1 MGAMAFDTMTAG
13 TWTWP
18 GRTPSGERLQVAT
31 AEYVGQVWA
40 AGVLSAGHECGGHAG
55 ETTGSLGVAALIA
68 IGTAELE
75 AFKGV
80 SCLFLAR

>member
-1 MGAMAFDTMTAG
+1 M
-13 TWTWP
+13 
-18 GRTPSGERLQVAT
+18 E
-31 AEYVGQVWA
+31 
-40 AGVLSAGHECGGHAG
+40 GGHAG
-55 ETTGSLGVAALIA
+55 ETGSLGVAALIA